1 MPGLVHAEPGPAGP
15 ATGEQPGPGGSASP
29 GPGDRPH
36 GPADL
41 RAGRS
46 GGGRRRA
53 GRVPSTV
60 VTLGVVS
67 FLTDV
72 SSEAVA
78 AVLPLYVTAALGL
91 SVVAYGVVDGLV
103 QGAGALVRVAGGW
116 AADRTDRPKWVA
128 AVGYGLSALTRVGL
142 LLAAGLPAIASLVVA
157 DRIGKGVRTAPRDA
171 LIAAAANPRN
181 LGRSFGVH
189 RALDT
194 AGAALGPLLAFAV
207 LWAIPDGWTT
217 IFVISLGAAVLG
229 VGALVLLVPDLR
241 PRQAA
246 WLRTHRTRQ
255 DRGLPKCKGCSC
267 DAPGALAPAGRP
279 FSWSFL
285 RGGATVRLLLVAG
298 VLGLLTVG
306 DGFVYLALQ
315 DRDGFATQWF
325 PLLYVGTNAV
335 YMLLAAPA
343 GRLADRLGRA
353 RVLVWGHALL
363 AGAYLCAAA
372 PFPGAVTTVTAL
384 VLLGAFYATTD
395 GVLAA
400 LTSALVPTSVRGTAI
415 GTAQTV
421 TAVARMAAS
430 AGFGVLWYATGRVD
444 ALWIAAAA
452 LLVAVPV
459 CAYLVRGGRLDAPT
473 APAEGA
479 VA

>member
-1 MPGLVHAEPGPAGP
+1 MSGLVRAAPGETSG
-15 ATGEQPGPGGSASP
+15 QPSAP
-29 GPGDRPH
+29 VRGRPD
-36 GPADL
+36 A
-41 RAGRS
+41 R
-46 GGGRRRA
+46 RRRA
-53 GRVPSTV
+53 GRVSSTV

-78 AVLPLYVTAALGL
+78 AILPLYVTAALGM
-91 SVVAYGVVDGLV
+91 SVVAYGIVDGLV

-142 LLAAGLPAIASLVVA
+142 LFASGLPGVASLVVA
-157 DRIGKGVRTAPRDA
+157 DRVGKGIRTAPRDA
-171 LIAAAANPRN
+171 LIAASSNPRS

-194 AGAALGPLLAFAV
+194 AGAALGPLLAFVV
-207 LWAIPDGWTT
+207 LWAVPDGYSTV
-217 IFVISLGAAVLG
+217 FVVSLGAAVLG
-229 VGALVLLVPDLR
+229 FGALVLLVPDLR
-241 PRQAA
+241 PRRAA

-255 DRGLPKCKGCSC
+255 DRGLPKCKGCTC
-267 DAPGALAPAGRP
+267 DAPGGLELTGRP
-279 FSWSFL
+279 FSWAFL
-285 RGGATVRLLLVAG
+285 RGGATVRLLVVAG
-298 VLGLLTVG
+298 LLGLLTVG

-335 YMLLAAPA
+335 YMLLAAPV
-343 GRLADRLGRA
+343 GRLADRVGRA
-353 RVLVWGHALL
+353 RVLVWGHLL
-363 AGAYLCAAA
+363 LVGAYACAAA
-372 PFPGAVTTVTAL
+372 PFPGATTTVAAL
-384 VLLGAFYATTD
+384 VLLGTFYAMTD

-400 LTSALVPTSVRGTAI
+400 LTSALVPTSVRATAI

-421 TAVARMAAS
+421 TAVTRMVAS

-459 CAYLVRGGRLDAPT
+459 CAYLMRGGRLERDPELVEET
-473 APAEGA
+473 PA
-479 VA
+479 

>member
-1 MPGLVHAEPGPAGP
+1 M
-15 ATGEQPGPGGSASP
+15 
-29 GPGDRPH
+29 
-36 GPADL
+36 
-41 RAGRS
+41 
-46 GGGRRRA
+46 
-53 GRVPSTV
+53 
-60 VTLGVVS
+60 S
-67 FLTDV
+67 FLTDM
-72 SSEAVA
+72 SSEAVTA
-78 AVLPLYVTAALGL
+78 ILPLYVTAALGL

-142 LLAAGLPAIASLVVA
+142 LFAAGLPAVASLVVT
-157 DRIGKGVRTAPRDA
+157 DRVGKGVRTAPRDA
-171 LIAAAANPRN
+171 LIAASANPRN

-194 AGAALGPLLAFAV
+194 AGAALGPLLAFVV
-207 LWAIPDGWTT
+207 LWAIPDGYTT
-217 IFVISLGAAVLG
+217 VFVISLGAAVLG

-246 WLRTHRTRQ
+246 WLKTHRTRES
-255 DRGLPKCKGCSC
+255 RGLPKCKGCTC
-267 DAPGALAPAGRP
+267 EAPGGLELAGRP

-285 RGGATVRLLLVAG
+285 RGGATVRLLVVAG
-298 VLGLLTVG
+298 LLGLLTVG

-335 YMLLAAPA
+335 YMLLAAPV
-343 GRLADRLGRA
+343 GRFADRFGRA
-353 RVLVWGHALL
+353 RVLVWGHVLL
-363 AGAYLCAAA
+363 AAAYACAAS
-372 PFPGAVTTVTAL
+372 PFAGTTTTVVAL
-384 VLLGAFYATTD
+384 VLLGAFYAATD
-395 GVLAA
+395 GVLSA
-400 LTSALVPTSVRGTAI
+400 LTSALVPAAVRGTAI

-444 ALWIAAAA
+444 ALWIATTA
-452 LLVAVPV
+452 LVLAVPV
-459 CAYLVRGGRLDAPT
+459 CAYLLRRS
-473 APAEGA
+473 PA
-479 VA
+479 

>member
-1 MPGLVHAEPGPAGP
+1 MSGLVRAV
-15 ATGEQPGPGGSASP
+15 
-29 GPGDRPH
+29 PGDAGQPIRTAPEATPQTPEPRP
-36 GPADL
+36 PRRPDA
-41 RAGRS
+41 A
-46 GGGRRRA
+46 RRRA

-72 SSEAVA
+72 SSEAVTA
-78 AVLPLYVTAALGL
+78 ILPLYVTAALGL

-116 AADRTDRPKWVA
+116 VSDRTDRPKWVA

-142 LLAAGLPAIASLVVA
+142 LFATGLPAIASLVVT
-157 DRIGKGVRTAPRDA
+157 DRVGKGVRTAPRDA

-246 WLRTHRTRQ
+246 WLRAHRTRQ
-255 DRGLPKCKGCSC
+255 DRGLPKCKGCTC
-267 DAPGALAPAGRP
+267 DAPGAAALTAGGRP

-325 PLLYVGTNAV
+325 PCCTWAPTPCTCCSPRPPAASPTGS
-335 YMLLAAPA
+335 AAPGCWCGA
-343 GRLADRLGRA
+343 TPCWPAPTSARPRRSRA
-353 RVLVWGHALL
+353 RPPPSPPSCCSVLSTR
-363 AGAYLCAAA
+363 
-372 PFPGAVTTVTAL
+372 P
-384 VLLGAFYATTD
+384 
-395 GVLAA
+395 
-400 LTSALVPTSVRGTAI
+400 
-415 GTAQTV
+415 
-421 TAVARMAAS
+421 
-430 AGFGVLWYATGRVD
+430 
-444 ALWIAAAA
+444 
-452 LLVAVPV
+452 
-459 CAYLVRGGRLDAPT
+459 PT
-473 APAEGA
+473 ACSLP
-479 VA
+479 

>member
-1 MPGLVHAEPGPAGP
+1 M
-15 ATGEQPGPGGSASP
+15 
-29 GPGDRPH
+29 
-36 GPADL
+36 
-41 RAGRS
+41 
-46 GGGRRRA
+46 
-53 GRVPSTV
+53 
-60 VTLGVVS
+60 TLGVVS

-72 SSEAVA
+72 SSEAVTA
-78 AVLPLYVTAALGL
+78 ILPLYVTAAMGL

-142 LLAAGLPAIASLVVA
+142 LFAAGLPAIASLVVT
-157 DRIGKGVRTAPRDA
+157 DRVGKGVRTAPRDA
-171 LIAAAANPRN
+171 LIAASANPRN

-194 AGAALGPLLAFAV
+194 AGAALGPLLAFVV
-207 LWAIPDGWTT
+207 LWAIPDGYTT
-217 IFVISLGAAVLG
+217 VFVISLGAAVLG

-246 WLRTHRTRQ
+246 WLRTHRTRES
-255 DRGLPKCKGCSC
+255 RGLPKCKGCTC
-267 DAPGALAPAGRP
+267 EAPGGLELAGRP

-285 RGGATVRLLLVAG
+285 RGGATVRLLVVAG
-298 VLGLLTVG
+298 LLGLLTVG

-335 YMLLAAPA
+335 YMLLAAPV
-343 GRLADRLGRA
+343 GRFADRFGRA
-353 RVLVWGHALL
+353 RVLVWGHVLL
-363 AGAYLCAAA
+363 AAAYVCAAA
-372 PFPGAVTTVTAL
+372 PFAGTTTTVVAL
-384 VLLGAFYATTD
+384 VLLGAFYAATD
-395 GVLAA
+395 GVLSA
-400 LTSALVPTSVRGTAI
+400 LTSALVPAAVRGTAI

-421 TAVARMAAS
+421 TAVARMVAS

-444 ALWIAAAA
+444 ALWIATAA
-452 LLVAVPV
+452 LALAVPV
-459 CAYLVRGGRLDAPT
+459 CAYLLRKS
-473 APAEGA
+473 PA
-479 VA
+479 

>member
-1 MPGLVHAEPGPAGP
+1 MSGLVRAAPGEVRSQTTAP
-15 ATGEQPGPGGSASP
+15 
-29 GPGDRPH
+29 PGDR
-36 GPADL
+36 ASN
-41 RAGRS
+41 RAS
-46 GGGRRRA
+46 GSRRRA

-72 SSEAVA
+72 SSEAVM

-128 AVGYGLSALTRVGL
+128 SVGYGLSALTRVGL
-142 LLAAGLPAIASLVVA
+142 LFAAGLPAIASLVVA
-157 DRIGKGVRTAPRDA
+157 DRIGKGIRTAPRDA

-194 AGAALGPLLAFAV
+194 AGATLGPLLAFAV

-241 PRQAA
+241 PRRAA

-255 DRGLPKCKGCSC
+255 DRGLPKCKGCTC
-267 DAPGALAPAGRP
+267 DASGGLEVTGRP

-285 RGGATVRLLLVAG
+285 RGGATVRLLVVAG
-298 VLGLLTVG
+298 ILGLLTVG
-306 DGFVYLALQ
+306 DGFIYLALQ
-315 DRDGFATQWF
+315 DRDGFAAQWF
-325 PLLYVGTNAV
+325 PLLYVGTNVV
-335 YMLLAAPA
+335 YMLLAAPV
-343 GRLADRLGRA
+343 GRLADRVGRA

-363 AGAYLCAAA
+363 AGAYACTAA
-372 PFPGAVTTVTAL
+372 PWPGAATTVAAL
-384 VLLGAFYATTD
+384 VLLGTFYAMTD

-400 LTSALVPTSVRGTAI
+400 LTSALVPASVRATAI

-421 TAVARMAAS
+421 TAVARMVAS
-430 AGFGVLWYATGRVD
+430 AGFGVLWYSTGRGD
-444 ALWIAAAA
+444 ALWIATAA
-452 LLVAVPV
+452 LAVAVPV
-459 CAYLVRGGRLDAPT
+459 CAYLVRGGRLERGLD
-473 APAEGA
+473 PAEE
-479 VA
+479 VPV